1 LKSLVKKILPRSAKT
16 ILRRAYNSLAKPTEI
31 VTQPLAEEPA
41 DGELLPSV
49 FLQNYVG
56 GDYRKVGE
64 EFFRYFVEIGELQPH
79 ESVLDVGS
87 GSGRMAVPLT
97 DYLSDEGAYEGFD
110 ISAEAVRWCRERITA
125 SFPNFRFQVS
135 DIYNAAYNPQGTYP
149 ASEYRF
155 PYEDQTFDFVFLTSV
170 FTHLLPRDMEHYFSE
185 IARVLKPGGRCLITY
200 FLLNEESIPMLDG
213 GRSILNFVERGERY
227 RTINK
232 SRPEDAVAYDE
243 KFVRS
248 LYEKY
253 GLVVSEPVYYGS
265 WCGRENFLSL
275 QDMVLASKAER

>member
-1 LKSLVKKILPRSAKT
+1 MKSLVKKILPKPAKT
-16 ILRRAYNSLAKPTEI
+16 ILRRAYNSLARPVEKAVRP
-31 VTQPLAEEPA
+31 PAEEPSE
-41 DGELLPSV
+41 GELLPSV

-64 EFFRYFVEIGELQPH
+64 EFFRYFVELGKLQPH

-87 GSGRMAVPLT
+87 GSGRMAVPLI
-97 DYLSDEGAYEGFD
+97 DYLSDEGSYEGFD
-110 ISAEAVRWCRERITA
+110 ISAEAVKWCRERIT
-125 SFPNFRFQVS
+125 SGFPNFRFQVS
-135 DIYNAAYNPQGTYP
+135 DIYNAAYNPHGKYP

-155 PYEDQTFDFVFLTSV
+155 PYQDRTFDFAFLTSV

-185 IARVLKPGGRCLITY
+185 LSRVLKPGGRCLITY
-200 FLLNEESIPMLDG
+200 FLLNEESTPMIDG
-213 GRSILNFVERGERY
+213 GQGILNFAEREKLY

-243 KFVRS
+243 KLIRN

-253 GLVVSEPVYYGS
+253 GFEVSEPVYYGS

-275 QDMVLASKAER
+275 QDMVIAYKV

>member
-1 LKSLVKKILPRSAKT
+1 MKSLVKNLLPGRAKT
-16 ILRRAYNSLAKPTEI
+16 ILRRAYNSLAKSNERADEP
-31 VTQPLAEEPA
+31 QAEEPS

-64 EFFRYFVEIGELQPH
+64 EFFRYFVELAGLQPH

-97 DYLSDEGAYEGFD
+97 NYLSGEGVYEGFD
-110 ISAEAVRWCRERITA
+110 ISADAVRWCRERITA
-125 SFPNFRFQVS
+125 GFPNFRFRVS
-135 DIYNAAYNPQGTYP
+135 DIYNAAYNPQGTYQ

-200 FLLNEESIPMLDG
+200 FLLNEESTPMIDAG
-213 GRSILNFVERGERY
+213 QGILNFAVGDELY

-243 KFVRS
+243 KYIMS

-253 GLVVSEPVYYGS
+253 GLVVGEPVYYGS

-275 QDMVLASKAER
+275 QDMVLAYKA

>member
-1 LKSLVKKILPRSAKT
+1 MKSLVKKILPRPAQT
-16 ILRRAYNSLAKPTEI
+16 VLRRVYNSLAKPVER
-31 VTQPLAEEPA
+31 VSQPRVEEPSE
-41 DGELLPSV
+41 GELLPSV

-64 EFFRYFVEIGELQPH
+64 EFFRYFVELAGLRPH

-97 DYLSDEGAYEGFD
+97 VYLSDEGAYEGFD

-135 DIYNAAYNPQGTYP
+135 DIYNAAYNPQGKYP

-155 PYEDQTFDFVFLTSV
+155 PYADHTFDFVFLTSV
-170 FTHLLPRDMEHYFSE
+170 FTHLLQRDMEHYFSE

-200 FLLNEESIPMLDG
+200 FLLNEESIPLLEG
-213 GRSILNFVERGERY
+213 GRSILNFAEGDEIY
-227 RTINK
+227 RTINR

-243 KFVRS
+243 RFIRN

-253 GLVVSEPVYYGS
+253 GLIISEPVYYGS
-265 WCGRENFLSL
+265 WCEREKFLSL
-275 QDMVLASKAER
+275 QDMVLAYKA

>member
-1 LKSLVKKILPRSAKT
+1 MKSLVKKILPRPAKT
-16 ILRRAYNSLAKPTEI
+16 ILRRAYNSLVKSKEET
-31 VTQPLAEEPA
+31 TQPIAEEPSE
-41 DGELLPSV
+41 GELLPSV

-64 EFFRYFVEIGELQPH
+64 EFFRYFVELAGLQPH

-97 DYLSDEGAYEGFD
+97 NYLSDEGAYEGFD
-110 ISAEAVRWCRERITA
+110 ISAEAVSWCRERITA
-125 SFPNFRFQVS
+125 VFPNFRFQVS

-155 PYEDQTFDFVFLTSV
+155 PYEDRTFDFIFLTSV
-170 FTHLLPRDMEHYFSE
+170 FTHLLPRDMERYFSE

-200 FLLNEESIPMLDG
+200 FLLNEESTPMIDG
-213 GRSILNFVERGERY
+213 GRGILNFAERGEHY

-243 KFVRS
+243 KFVRN

-253 GLVVSEPVYYGS
+253 GLEIGEIYYGS

-275 QDMVLASKAER
+275 QDMALAYKAER

>member
-1 LKSLVKKILPRSAKT
+1 MKSLVKKILPKPAKT
-16 ILRRAYNSLAKPTEI
+16 ILRRVYNSLAKPVENLSS
-31 VTQPLAEEPA
+31 PPAEEPA
-41 DGELLPSV
+41 EGELLPSV

-64 EFFRYFVEIGELQPH
+64 EFFRYFVELARLQPH

-97 DYLSDEGAYEGFD
+97 VYLSDEGTYEGFD
-110 ISAEAVRWCRERITA
+110 ISAEAVKWCRERIT
-125 SFPNFRFQVS
+125 SDFPNFRFQVS

-155 PYEDQTFDFVFLTSV
+155 PYEDRTFDFVFLTSV

-185 IARVLKPGGRCLITY
+185 IARVLKPGGRCLVTY
-200 FLLNEESIPMLDG
+200 FLLNEESIPMLDA
-213 GRSILNFVERGERY
+213 GRSILNFAERGERY

-243 KFVRS
+243 KFIRS

-253 GLVVSEPVYYGS
+253 GLVLSEPVYYGS

-275 QDMVLASKAER
+275 QDMVLAYKA

>member
-1 LKSLVKKILPRSAKT
+1 LKSLVKKILPRPAKT
-16 ILRRAYNSLAKPTEI
+16 ILRRAYNSLTKSNASATLP
-31 VTQPLAEEPA
+31 QAEEPSE
-41 DGELLPSV
+41 GELLPSV

-64 EFFRYFVEIGELQPH
+64 EFFRYFVELGHLRPH

-97 DYLSDEGAYEGFD
+97 DYLSGEGAYEGFD

-125 SFPNFRFQVS
+125 TFPNFRFEVS
-135 DIYNAAYNPQGTYP
+135 DIYNAAYNPQGTYQ

-155 PYEDQTFDFVFLTSV
+155 PYENGTFDFVFLTSV
-170 FTHLLPRDMEHYFSE
+170 FTHMLPRDMEHYFSE

-200 FLLNEESIPMLDG
+200 FLLNEESTPMIDA
-213 GRSILNFVERGERY
+213 GRAILNFAERGELY
-227 RTINK
+227 RTINR

-248 LYEKY
+248 LYAKY
-253 GLVVSEPVYYGS
+253 GLAVGEPVYYGS
-265 WCGRENFLSL
+265 WCGREKFLSL
-275 QDMVLASKAER
+275 QDMVLAYKA

>member
-1 LKSLVKKILPRSAKT
+1 MKSLVKKILPKPAKT
-16 ILRRAYNSLAKPTEI
+16 VLRRAYNSLVKSNEKAG
-31 VTQPLAEEPA
+31 QPQAEEPSE
-41 DGELLPSV
+41 GELLPSV

-64 EFFRYFVEIGELQPH
+64 EFFRYFVEIAGLQPH

-97 DYLSDEGAYEGFD
+97 VYLSEEGTYEGFD
-110 ISAEAVRWCRERITA
+110 ISAEAVRWCRERITTV
-125 SFPNFRFQVS
+125 FPNFRFQVS
-135 DIYNAAYNPQGTYP
+135 DIYNAAYNPQGKYP
-149 ASEYRF
+149 AAEYRF
-155 PYEDQTFDFVFLTSV
+155 PYEDRTFDFVFLTSV

-200 FLLNEESIPMLDG
+200 FLLNEESTPMNDG
-213 GRSILNFVERGERY
+213 GRGILNFAERGELY
-227 RTINK
+227 RTINR
-232 SRPEDAVAYDE
+232 SRPEDAVAYEE
-243 KFVRS
+243 KFIRS

-265 WCGRENFLSL
+265 WCGREKFLSL
-275 QDMVLASKAER
+275 QDMVLAYKA